1 MSAKLPSLLLTL
13 VLAGALGLSGC
24 GDDSGDDG
32 SADTSS
38 DAGSSSPAPADD
50 GTATEGDTPPAEEPP
65 AEEEPDEGDGD
76 DGRPSR
82 EDVVAGYTAILTD
95 QSGGSLPAEI
105 VEQTVTCFVDEL
117 YDTASATTLQ
127 AIADSDPAGIDPAD
141 AELFGQAGVTCA
153 EAPTG

>member
-50 GTATEGDTPPAEEPP
+50 DTTTEGDTPP

-76 DGRPSR
+76 HGRPSR
-82 EDVVAGYTAILTD
+82 DDVVAGYTAILTD